1 MKSLIQSIK
10 EGYSPLKL
18 RNFRIY
24 VSGQAMSMIGTWM
37 QMTAQSWV
45 VWELTHSELKL
56 GIVAMLGFIP
66 FVLLGPWSGVWAD
79 ILDRRKLLIGTQV
92 SAMILA
98 VIFAVLVQTNSI
110 QLWHVYILSA
120 LLGVVNTL
128 DMPAQS
134 AFIGDLS
141 GIQHIRKA
149 VAVNSTLVQIS
160 RMLGPAL
167 AGWVIAGFGVAPAFW
182 LNALSFVAVIFS
194 LMAISS
200 SQAVHK
206 RTGNH
211 LNEFL
216 DGVRF
221 ICSQP
226 RILDL
231 MFLTLVLTFFA
242 FSAVQ
247 IMPAV
252 ATDVLHGDARVLG
265 NLLGSAGAGALL
277 GSMIIMPLTAK
288 IKKVGLLAAIA
299 TIWTGLWFVIFA
311 LSRNIYASM
320 LFLFLSNLL
329 APLIFITT
337 SSVMQASA
345 PANMRARLMSA
356 LLMIIFGIQPVA
368 SIFIGYSAHK
378 LGSPL
383 AILINGALMIAGT
396 LAILLFRPELRK
408 WEVEEGGRTNKY

>member
-1 MKSLIQSIK
+1 MKSLISSIK
-10 EGYSPLKL
+10 DGYSPLGM

-24 VSGQAMSMIGTWM
+24 VSGQALSMVGTWM

-66 FVLLGPWSGVWAD
+66 FVILGPWSGVWAD
-79 ILDRRKLLIGTQV
+79 IVNRRKLLIGTQV
-92 SAMILA
+92 AAMILA
-98 VIFAVLVQTNSI
+98 IIFAVLVQTHSI
-110 QLWHVYILSA
+110 QIWHIYLLSI
-120 LLGVVNTL
+120 LLGIVNTL

-141 GIQHIRKA
+141 GMEHIRKA

-167 AGWVIAGFGVAPAFW
+167 AGWVIAAVGVAPAFW
-182 LNALSFVAVIFS
+182 LNALSFVAVILS
-194 LMAISS
+194 LVAISS
-200 SQAVHK
+200 NQEVHK
-206 RTGNH
+206 RSGSH
-211 LNEFL
+211 LNEFW
-216 DGVRF
+216 DGMKF
-221 ICSQP
+221 IYSQP

-231 MFLTLVLTFFA
+231 MLLTLLLTFFA

-265 NLLGSAGAGALL
+265 NLLGAAGAGALL
-277 GSMIIMPLTAK
+277 GSMVIMPLTAK
-288 IKKVGLLAAIA
+288 IKKIGLLAAIA
-299 TIWTGLWFVIFA
+299 TAWTGLWFVVFA
-311 LSRNIYASM
+311 FSRNAYTSM

-337 SSVMQASA
+337 SAVMQSSA
-345 PANMRARLMSA
+345 PPNMRARLMSA
-356 LLMIIFGIQPVA
+356 LLMIMFGIQPFA
-368 SIFIGYSAHK
+368 SIFIGFSASR

-383 AILINGALMIAGT
+383 AIMINGALMVAGT
-396 LAILLFRPELRK
+396 AAILVFRPKLRR
-408 WEVEEGGRTNKY
+408 WEVEVKTVSKHS